1 MTKIESIYK
10 ALFMT
15 QTGLKV
21 GTHLVNPESE
31 EEGGGGGGGL
41 WACPQ
46 DFGGKCRSISETF

>member
-1 MTKIESIYK
+1 
-10 ALFMT
+10 MT

-21 GTHLVNPESE
+21 GTHLVNPGSE
-31 EEGGGGGGGL
+31 EEEGGGGGL